1 MEIRQVKSFVA
12 VANLLSFSQAARKL
26 HLSQPALSAQV
37 KALEAHLGVL
47 LLERNRR
54 TVKLTAAGKVLLDD
68 AELLLQQIAEMELRV
83 ARISSG
89 DLGHLR
95 IGFVASATLEL
106 VPAITLAF
114 RKRYP
119 RVSLELKNMPTVQ
132 QLEALRAGTIDAGF
146 VRMPLI
152 AQDLSIELVH
162 REPFAMVLSRSHPL
176 ARKKDLAVKDLAR
189 EPFIA
194 YGRRWA
200 PDFYDHWTGICRRA
214 GFTPTVIQETA
225 EMATALALVAAGLGV
240 AILPEGITK
249 RSQRVFKAKTL
260 KQEKA
265 YSEIGIAT
273 RQDTETPLL
282 RHLITTAKDFV
293 KR

>member
-1 MEIRQVKSFVA
+1 LEFRQVKSFVA
-12 VANLLSFSQAARKL
+12 VADLLSFSQAARKL
-26 HLSQPALSAQV
+26 HLSQPALSAQI
-37 KALEAHLGVL
+37 KALEGHLGVL

-54 TVKLTAAGKVLLDD
+54 TVKLTPAGKVLRDD
-68 AELLLQQIAEMELRV
+68 AELLLQQIAEIELRV
-83 ARISSG
+83 TRIASG

-119 RVSLELKNMPTVQ
+119 RVSLELKNMPTVH

-146 VRMPLI
+146 VRMPLG
-152 AQDLSIELVH
+152 AQDLSVGLVH
-162 REPFAMVLSRSHPL
+162 REPFAMVLSKSHPL
-176 ARKKDLAVKDLAR
+176 ARKKDLAVKDLAG

-200 PDFYDHWTGICRRA
+200 PDFYDHWTSICRRA

-240 AILPEGITK
+240 AILPEGITS
-249 RSQRVFKAKTL
+249 RSQRVFKIKSL
-260 KQEKA
+260 KQEKV

-273 RQDTETPLL
+273 RRDAQTPLL
-282 RHLITTAKDFV
+282 RHLITTTKDFI

>member
-1 MEIRQVKSFVA
+1 MEIRQVKSFVS
-12 VANLLSFSQAARKL
+12 VANLLSFSQAALKL
-26 HLSQPALSAQV
+26 HLSQPALSAQI

-54 TVKLTAAGKVLLDD
+54 TVKLTAAGKVFLDD
-68 AELLLQQIAEMELRV
+68 AEPLLQQIQEMELRV
-83 ARISSG
+83 ARIASG

-119 RVSLELKNMPTVQ
+119 GVSLELKNMPTVQ
-132 QLEALRAGTIDAGF
+132 QLDALRAGSLDAGF

-152 AQDLSIELVH
+152 AQDLSLDVVH
-162 REPFAMVLSRSHPL
+162 REPFAIVLSRTHPL

-200 PDFYDHWTGICRRA
+200 PDFYDHWTSICRRA
-214 GFTPTVIQETA
+214 GFLPTVLQETA

-240 AILPEGITK
+240 AILPEGMTR
-249 RSQRVFKAKTL
+249 RSGRVFRVKSL
-260 KQEKA
+260 PREKV
-265 YSEIGIAT
+265 YSEIGIMT
-273 RQDTETPLL
+273 RRDMKSPLL
-282 RHLITTAKDFV
+282 RHLVTTAKDFA
-293 KR
+293 KT